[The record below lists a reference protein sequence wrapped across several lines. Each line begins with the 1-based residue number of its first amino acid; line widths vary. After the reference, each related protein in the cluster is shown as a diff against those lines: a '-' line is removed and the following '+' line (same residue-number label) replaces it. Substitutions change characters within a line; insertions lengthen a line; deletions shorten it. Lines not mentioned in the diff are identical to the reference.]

1 MLNRQIQMSGFERSI
16 LLISE
21 LGGGGTVWSAS
32 HPLPLKTSSI
42 EQEKLGIN

>member
-21 LGGGGTVWSAS
+21 LGGGGLFGLPPIPS
-32 HPLPLKTSSI
+32 H
-42 EQEKLGIN
+42 